1 MAHFSRPQ
9 KKVFSSRNTSPP
21 LHHIVLIGMMGAGK
35 TTIGR
40 YLANR
45 LNYPFIDSD
54 HEIERE
60 MGYSITDIFRLYGE
74 STFREKEH
82 DVIQHLL
89 KDTTPKVIAT
99 GGGAFM
105 DARTRTAI
113 HKRAISFWIRCPLS
127 VIVRR
132 VKKHTHRPL
141 VNTKNSPY
149 VVLKNLLALR
159 EPVYAQAD
167 IIIDCGKKED
177 TVKNVTT
184 RMIEA
189 LEKTERP
196 LRLPITLLNT
206 RYDVLIGHDLISKA
220 GSLLAPILPSKA
232 VVIIT
237 DETVKNLYLA
247 PLKTALT
254 HAGIKTRS
262 ISVPA
267 GEHSKNIT
275 NYTILVE
282 TLLKE
287 GIERC
292 TSIIALGGGV
302 VGDLA
307 GFIASTTLRGLP
319 FIQIPT
325 TLLAQVDSS
334 VGGKTGINTR
344 FGKNLI
350 GTFHQPLCVIAD
362 VSTLITLDARQIKA
376 GYAEIV
382 KAGLIGDAAL
392 FVWCEKN
399 GKLILEQSKKA
410 LTEAVQR
417 ACAFKTRII
426 ATDEREDL
434 NVNGRALLNLGH
446 TFAHAL
452 EAEFG
457 YDDRL
462 LHGEA
467 VSIGLNLA
475 FALSVRLGLCPPSD
489 LARVTHHLKT
499 LSMPTHIRDLP
510 YIPNSEN
517 LITHM
522 YKDKKI
528 REGQLSFVLVRG
540 IGQAFTSRDVPI
552 QYVIETLKSDGAL

>member
-1 MAHFSRPQ
+1 MSFSQ
-9 KKVFSSRNTSPP
+9 SQQVFPSQNTFFP

-40 YLANR
+40 YLARR

-54 HEIERE
+54 HEIEHE
-60 MGYSITDIFRLYGE
+60 MGCSIADIFRLYGE

-82 DVIQHLL
+82 EVIQRLL

-141 VNTKNSPY
+141 VNTKSPY
-149 VVLKNLLALR
+149 RILKKLLALR
-159 EPVYAQAD
+159 EPVYTQAD

-177 TVKNVTT
+177 TVENVTT

-196 LRLPITLLNT
+196 LRLPITLSNT

-220 GSLLAPILPSKA
+220 GSFLAPILPSKA

-237 DETVKNLYLA
+237 DETVKNFYLD
-247 PLKTALT
+247 PLKAALT

-262 ISVPA
+262 ISIPA
-267 GEHSKNIT
+267 GEQSKNIT
-275 NYTILVE
+275 TYTALVE

-362 VSTLITLDARQIKA
+362 TSTLSTLHPRQIKA

-399 GKLILEQSKKA
+399 GKLILEQNQRA

-417 ACAFKTRII
+417 ACAFKAHIV
-426 ATDEREDL
+426 ATDEKEKL
-434 NVNGRALLNLGH
+434 NTNGRALLNLGH

-475 FALSVRLGLCPPSD
+475 FALSVRLGLCPSSD
-489 LARVTHHLKT
+489 WARVTHHLET

-510 YIPNSEN
+510 YTPNSEN
-517 LITHM
+517 LIIHM
-522 YKDKKI
+522 HKDKKI

-540 IGQAFTSRDVPI
+540 IGQAFTSRDIPI
-552 QYVIETLKSDGAL
+552 QSVIETLRADGAL